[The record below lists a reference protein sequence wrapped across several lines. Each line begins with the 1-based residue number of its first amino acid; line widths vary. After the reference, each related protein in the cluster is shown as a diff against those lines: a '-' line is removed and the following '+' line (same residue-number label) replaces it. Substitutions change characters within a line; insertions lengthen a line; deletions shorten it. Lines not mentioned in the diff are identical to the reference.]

1 MMKWM
6 VLGLLVF

>member
-1 MMKWM
+1 MKWM